1 MTINDF
7 KSIEGDRQN
16 GIRTLP
22 VVFGDTRAA
31 VIAAVLINSG
41 QLLASLYMLFI
52 GQTIYGVIVGLL
64 IIPQFIL
71 QFSLVRSPGTMDVR
85 YNAIAQNFLVG
96 GMLICAFA
104 IKAARP

>member
-22 VVFGDTRAA
+22 VVFGDTMAA

-41 QLLASLYMLFI
+41 QLLASMYMLSI